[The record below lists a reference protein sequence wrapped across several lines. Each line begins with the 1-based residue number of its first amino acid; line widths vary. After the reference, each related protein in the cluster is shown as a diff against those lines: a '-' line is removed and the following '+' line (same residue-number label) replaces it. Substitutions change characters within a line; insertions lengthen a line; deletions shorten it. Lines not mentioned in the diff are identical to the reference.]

1 MVSIFF
7 FGGMKVGEL
16 TNKLVQEYESWG
28 GNPPYGILL
37 LGPPGVGK
45 STAVREAAEEIARRR
60 GLTFTDITTG
70 VPAQMP
76 AHPFLYWDL
85 RLTSVDPVDLAG
97 LPREADGLVKYKPIE
112 QMWLLSQHPGVLFLD
127 ELVWVQRDD
136 VWAAA
141 PQLVLDRRVGT
152 TSLSR
157 GVMVIAAGNRPEHGS
172 LVRSIHNPLLNRLK
186 ILSIDPPTP
195 EEWGGWMDLRYGNK
209 WDRRVL
215 AYLLRFKEDFLRP
228 PAEPE
233 GLDEFPTPRSWEWV
247 ARNLAAG
254 GGEEDIIG
262 LLGQETGHKLVGFL
276 EVNIDLEEL
285 LKKPQ
290 MWTKLSVEAKYIA
303 LALLSSAINEE
314 KVPFERA
321 TMLTDVIEDEYIVLL
336 TTMITK
342 DKKEAWIAY
351 LVQRGG
357 RFRTLFKDIVT
368 IVNNAKA

>member
-1 MVSIFF
+1 
-7 FGGMKVGEL
+7 MKVGEL
-16 TNKLVQEYESWG
+16 IGKLVAEYEEWG
-28 GNPPYGILL
+28 GSPPYGLLL

-45 STAVREAAEEIARRR
+45 STAVRAAAEEIARRR
-60 GLTFTDITTG
+60 GLELVDITTG

-76 AHPFLYWDL
+76 AKPFLFWDL

-97 LPREADGLVKYKPIE
+97 LPRENDGLVKYKPVE
-112 QMWLLSQHPGVLFLD
+112 QMWLMSQHPGILFLD

-157 GVMVIAAGNRPEHGS
+157 EVMVIAAGNRPEHGS

-186 ILSIDPPTP
+186 ILNIDPPTP
-195 EEWGGWMDLRYGNK
+195 EEWGGWMDTKHGNK
-209 WDRRVL
+209 WDRRIL
-215 AYLLRFKEDFLRP
+215 AYLLKFKEDLLKP

-233 GLDEFPTPRSWEWV
+233 GLEEFPTPRTWEWV

-254 GGEEDIIG
+254 ATEEDVVG
-262 LLGQETGHKLVGFL
+262 LLGQEVGHKLVGFI
-276 EVNIDLEEL
+276 EASVDLEAL

-290 MWTKLSVEAKYIA
+290 MWTKLGVEAKYIA
-303 LALLSSAINEE
+303 LAMLSAELNEE
-314 KVPFERA
+314 KVSFEKAAALAA
-321 TMLTDVIEDEYIVLL
+321 TIEDEYVVLL
-336 TTMITK
+336 TTLFSK
-342 DKKEAWIAY
+342 GKKEAWIAY
-351 LVQRGG
+351 LLSKQET
-357 RFRTLFKDIVT
+357 RFRDLFKDMVT